1 MSEIRTLRTFLAVE
15 KYGSLAAAANRMAL
29 TQAAVGQQMRA
40 LEEECHRPL
49 FDRSRRMIQL
59 NAAGRALVPHAS
71 RVVAAY
77 DSLLQGTDLDQ
88 GLAGAITIGATVSAM
103 GFLSNNVLA
112 LKARLPALSVRLIL
126 GNSFELVRQ
135 VLSAEIDAALIV
147 DVLRDTPA
155 AQRWT
160 PLYEEPLVLLASTQI
175 AAPGADTADLLN
187 SQPFIRFDRRS
198 LTGANVERAL
208 RRMRVKPNEILE
220 VNSIAAIIELVRQ
233 NVGISVVPRLKHIGW
248 SHDSLLETLALPN
261 AKWQRV
267 IGMIE
272 GERQPHITSAVRAQL
287 VQSLEDRA
295 TDSMSRT

>member
-15 KYGSLAAAANRMAL
+15 RYGSLAAAANRMAL

-112 LKARLPALSVRLIL
+112 LKARFPALSVRLIL

-175 AAPGADTADLLN
+175 AAPGADTADL
-187 SQPFIRFDRRS
+187 DRRNRCGVDCRR
-198 LTGANVERAL
+198 LTRYPCSTTVDATL
-208 RRMRVKPNEILE
+208 RGTTR
-220 VNSIAAIIELVRQ
+220 SS
-233 NVGISVVPRLKHIGW
+233 GKHPDCGTW
-248 SHDSLLETLALPN
+248 
-261 AKWQRV
+261 R
-267 IGMIE
+267 GY
-272 GERQPHITSAVRAQL
+272 GGSAQFTAVHP
-287 VQSLEDRA
+287 V
-295 TDSMSRT
+295 